1 MFAVSVDRPEALN
14 LSEKPQPSP
23 GPGEVRVRVRRAGIC
38 GSDLHIY
45 HGLNPFATYP
55 RVVGHEFMGIVE
67 AVGPEVDT
75 LTVGARVVIDPVVNC
90 GTCQACT
97 IGRPNVC
104 RNLQVIGVHRD
115 GGMADYAVLPARNAH
130 AVPDQVSDRLAAMA
144 EPYSIA
150 ANVLGRTEVREQE
163 WALIFGAGTM
173 GLTAVQVA
181 RMKGAQVVVVEPGAE
196 RRQRAE
202 QAGASLTFDPQSPEL
217 SEALN
222 DLTQGDGPSLVVDCA
237 GIPQILPQAIE
248 LVAPA
253 GRIGLLSFSPE
264 PVPIKQQDLIKKE
277 LSLYASRLNK
287 GLIPAVLDWFAQ
299 GLVDGESLISHEFAA
314 TNALEAFETADGSPE
329 KTVKVHILFDQA

>member
-1 MFAVSVDRPEALN
+1 MFAVSVDRPETLN
-14 LSEKPQPSP
+14 LSEKPQPAP
-23 GPGEVRVRVRRAGIC
+23 GLGEVLVRVRRAGIC

-55 RVVGHEFMGIVE
+55 RVVGHEFMGVVE
-67 AVGPEVDT
+67 AVGADVEA
-75 LTVGARVVIDPVVNC
+75 LSVGERVVIDPVVNC
-90 GTCQACT
+90 GQCQACT

-115 GGMADYAVLPARNAH
+115 GGMADYTVLPVRNAH
-130 AVPDQVSDRLAAMA
+130 RIPEQVSDRLAAMA

-150 ANVLGRTEVREQE
+150 ANVLGRTEVREAE

-181 RMKGAQVVVVEPGAE
+181 RMKGAQVVVVEPGAA
-196 RRQRAE
+196 RRKRAE
-202 QAGASLTFDPQSPEL
+202 TAGAALVLDPQQDNIQD
-217 SEALN
+217 ALG

-237 GIPQILPQAIE
+237 GIPQILPQAID

-264 PVPIKQQDLIKKE
+264 PIPIKQQDLIKKE
-277 LSLYASRLNK
+277 LSLFASRLNK

-299 GLVDGESLISHEFAA
+299 GLVDGESLISHEFSAQQA
-314 TNALEAFETADGSPE
+314 VEAFQMADQSPE
-329 KTVKVHILFDQA
+329 ETVKVHLLFNPA